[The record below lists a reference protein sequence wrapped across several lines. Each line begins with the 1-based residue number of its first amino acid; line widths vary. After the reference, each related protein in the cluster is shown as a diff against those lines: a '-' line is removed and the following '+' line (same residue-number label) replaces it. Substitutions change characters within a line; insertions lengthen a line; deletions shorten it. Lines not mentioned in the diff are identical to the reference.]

1 MPENLI
7 LEPQLASLVRIKLL
21 LMDVDGTL
29 TDGSV
34 YFDDAGKE
42 MKRFNIHDGLGIVL
56 ARQVNLQIGW
66 ITGRKSTIVERRA
79 RELGVP
85 LLRQGARDKATAF
98 VELTLRAGVLP
109 EEVAF
114 LGDDLN
120 DIPAMHLAGAV
131 CAPSNAVAEVR
142 ALAHYIA
149 PHAGGDGAARDTI
162 EAILHARGDYDAALG
177 AYLLSLSVPAIGMVQ

>member
-79 RELGVP
+79 RELGVS
-85 LLRQGARDKATAF
+85 LLRQGVRDKATAF

-162 EAILHARGDYDAALG
+162 EAILRARGDYDAALS
-177 AYLLSLSVPAIGMVQ
+177 AYLLSLSIPAIGMVQ